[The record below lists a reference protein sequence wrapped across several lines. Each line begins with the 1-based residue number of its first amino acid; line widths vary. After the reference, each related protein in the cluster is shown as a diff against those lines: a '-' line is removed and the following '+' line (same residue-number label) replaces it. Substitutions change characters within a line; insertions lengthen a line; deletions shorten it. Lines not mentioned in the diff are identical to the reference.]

1 MRNLLKALLTTVL
14 VTAALPAMAHEAT
27 GQPEATS
34 FTVRYQERVLD
45 TRDGTGTRPG
55 TVPAG
60 GTITLDL
67 SPHLNPG
74 ASSVVLNVTAVAPSR
89 STFVTVWP
97 AGEPRPPTSNLNVA
111 AGETRSNQVTV
122 PVSADRRVNLY
133 NHAGTA
139 HLVADFVGEYT
150 SNSGTW
156 FNTVAPQRVLDTRT
170 TGEPFRAFT
179 SRTID
184 IAGLVPPEAD
194 SVVLNVTAV
203 RPERDTFLTVFSD
216 ILHKP
221 DTSSVNAMR
230 GAVTPNLVTVQLM
243 RNAETFAVANH
254 GGTTDV
260 TIDLVGYYSTADGA
274 AFHHTAPTRA
284 YDSRTTRPLPPA
296 TPRRVPLDSALPEEA
311 EAVLFNLTGIA
322 TSDTFLAAYPA
333 GTPRPGTSTLNL
345 AAGQTASNQAAN
357 GLGAQHGIDVY
368 NHAGNTHVVV
378 DVFGYFAPRP

>member
-1 MRNLLKALLTTVL
+1 MRQLLKALLTTVL
-14 VTAALPAMAHEAT
+14 VTAALPAVAHEAA
-27 GQPEATS
+27 GQPSATS
-34 FTVRYQERVLD
+34 FTVRNPERVLD

-67 SPHLNPG
+67 SAYLVP
-74 ASSVVLNVTAVAPSR
+74 ATSSVVLNVTAVAPSQG
-89 STFVTVWP
+89 TFVTVWR

-111 AGETRSNQVTV
+111 AGEVRSNQVTV
-122 PVSADRRVNLY
+122 PVSADLRVNLY

-139 HLVADFVGEYT
+139 HLVADLAGTYAPGT
-150 SNSGTW
+150 DTW
-156 FNTVAPQRVLDTRT
+156 FNTAAPQRVLDTRT
-170 TGEPFRAFT
+170 TGEPFFAFT
-179 SRTID
+179 GRTID
-184 IAGLVPPEAD
+184 VAGMVPPEAD

-203 RPERDTFLTVFSD
+203 RPERDTFLTVFPD
-216 ILHKP
+216 IVHKP

-243 RNAETFAVANH
+243 RNASTFAVANH

-260 TIDLVGYYSTADGA
+260 TIDLVGYYSTAEGA
-274 AFHHTAPTRA
+274 AFHQITPARA

-296 TPRRVPLDSALPEEA
+296 TPRRVPLESALPEEA

-322 TSDTFLAAYPA
+322 TGDTYLAAYPA
-333 GTPRPGTSTLNL
+333 GTSRPGTSTLNL
-345 AAGQTASNQAAN
+345 APGQTASNQAAT
-357 GLGAQHGIDVY
+357 GLGAQQGIDVY